1 MNRRVVISGVGMVT
15 PIGFGKTTFMERLF
29 GGAGGI
35 RPISIFD
42 AAPYP
47 AKLAAEVVGFT
58 AKDFIRPASIR
69 RMDRL
74 SQMIAAAARM
84 ALDDAGLAIDQQNR
98 DRVGVMLGTCF
109 GGTDIAA
116 QFGKVLFSEGPRRVN
131 PILVPNTVMNAPA
144 GHVAI
149 ELGVR
154 GINTTVNHREVGPET
169 ALTYAAAQI
178 LRGRAEAVLTGGGD
192 ILSEFFF
199 NVLSYFKTL
208 SPQNGEAEGLRPF
221 DVRGNGTVIGEG
233 AGIVCLESLDGALAR
248 GTTPYCEIVGWG
260 QSAAPTVAGG
270 WPTDTNGPCLA
281 IHRALAAAGI
291 TAEEIDYICTSA
303 NGGPRLDR
311 LEADALRQIFPKT
324 GGGPRI
330 TALKGALGESLS
342 TGGIRA
348 TAMALALS
356 HQRLAPIV
364 GLHQPIVDLPFVR
377 TANTRAPLRY
387 GLLNSISSGGTFV
400 AVIFKKIEEQRGVG
414 R

>member
-15 PIGFGKTTFMERLF
+15 PLGVGKTVFMERLF
-29 GGAGGI
+29 GGGGGI
-35 RPISIFD
+35 RPISLFD
-42 AAPYP
+42 TTPYA
-47 AKLAAEVVGFT
+47 AKLAAEVVEFT

-84 ALDDAGLAIDQQNR
+84 SLDDAGLAIDEQNR

-116 QFGKVLFSEGPRRVN
+116 QFGKVLFTEGPRRVN

-178 LRGRAEAVLTGGGD
+178 MRGRAEAVLTGGGD

-199 NVLSYFKTL
+199 NVLSHFKTL

-221 DVRGNGTVIGEG
+221 DVRGNGTVVGEG

-248 GTTPYCEIVGWG
+248 GATPYCEIVGWG

-270 WPTDTNGPCLA
+270 WPMETDGPCLA
-281 IHRALAAAGI
+281 INRALAATGI
-291 TAEEIDYICTSA
+291 AADEIDYICASA

-311 LEADALRQIFPKT
+311 LEADALRKIFPQT
-324 GGGPRI
+324 GGGPWI
-330 TALKGALGESLS
+330 TALKGALGENLS
-342 TGGIRA
+342 TGGMRVA
-348 TAMALALS
+348 AMAIALR

-364 GLHQPIVDLPFVR
+364 GLHQPIADLNFVR
-377 TANTRAPLRY
+377 TANPRAPIRY
-387 GLLNSISSGGTFV
+387 GLINTISSGGTFI
-400 AVIFKKIEEQRGVG
+400 AVICKKMEEQRGVG